1 MSVVQP
7 PSTGAFSTAGE
18 EAINR
23 TVEIK
28 ENELTSDEVQ
38 PDNIDDLFE
47 ISETFP
53 DELLGVSVP
62 IYIRLKQLL
71 GDGRDAYVLADTT
84 YGSCCVDEVAAAH
97 IDADVV
103 IHYGHTC
110 LSPYADLAMT
120 SRLPV
125 IYVFGKRHLDMDDCV
140 SQFANIAQQYFGSL
154 GAKSTLLVKID
165 VSYTHRTDVL
175 KDALQRR
182 FPSVNVVSPTI
193 HRKYTPPAASSAQAP
208 YAPADPEQPSE
219 SLPSPTREPDL
230 SSPTKPVETE
240 HSIEDSIIL
249 YIGSESLALTNFLLT
264 HAQSEVISYDPQA
277 RTIRRETGSVNKLLM
292 RRYAIIQKA
301 RDADVFGIL
310 VGTLGVGKCNFYPS
324 YVARNHEIIRSA
336 SYIPLM
342 THLRRILS
350 KAQKK
355 SYTISVGKLN
365 PAKLANFMEIECF
378 VLVACPENSVIDS
391 KEFYR
396 PIVTPFELE
405 IALGEGRSWTGEYIL
420 DFDQILKGGE
430 GQEDITREQEADSGD
445 DPDRPAFSLITG
457 TYRHAKRYGDPRDDT
472 VTDSSGSAVAL
483 RNNEGAL
490 SQVSTSAAS
499 DFLHTRSFQ
508 GLEQRLGQDAPS
520 ILEQGRSGIAKGY
533 KDVDH
538 SPT

>member
-1 MSVVQP
+1 MSVAQP
-7 PSTGAFSTAGE
+7 PPTGAFSTAEE

-23 TVEIK
+23 TVEIR
-28 ENELTSDEVQ
+28 ENELTSDQVQ
-38 PDNIDDLFE
+38 QDNLDDLFE
-47 ISETFP
+47 IAETVRAIEEADYKQIALQFP

-62 IYIRLKQLL
+62 IYNRLKQLL
-71 GDGRDAYVLADTT
+71 GHGRDAYVLADTT

-103 IHYGHTC
+103 VHYGHAC
-110 LSPYADLAMT
+110 LSPT

-125 IYVFGKRHLDMDDCV
+125 IYVFGKRNLDVDDCAN
-140 SQFANIAQQYFGSL
+140 QFGNTAQAHFEGS
-154 GAKSTLLVKID
+154 KSVLLVKVD
-165 VSYTHRTDVL
+165 ASYADHTNTLRSVL
-175 KDALQRR
+175 QQR
-182 FPSVNVVSPTI
+182 FPSVNVIVSAI
-193 HRKYTPPAASSAQAP
+193 HRRYTPPLASSAQAP

-219 SLPSPTREPDL
+219 SLPSPTEESGSPL
-230 SSPTKPVETE
+230 SVRQAETGY
-240 HSIEDSIIL
+240 SIDDSVIL
-249 YIGSESLALTNFLLT
+249 YIGGESLALTNFLLT
-264 HAQSEVISYDPQA
+264 HAQSEVVSYDPQA

-310 VGTLGVGKCNFYPS
+310 VGTLGV
-324 YVARNHEIIRSA
+324 A

-342 THLRRILS
+342 AHLRRILA

-396 PIVTPFELE
+396 PIITPFELE
-405 IALGEGRSWTGEYIL
+405 IALGEDRSWTGEYVL
-420 DFDQILKGGE
+420 DFDQILRSKDGRE
-430 GQEDITREQEADSGD
+430 EVVRDQELNSDED
-445 DPDRPAFSLITG
+445 DPDRPAFSLVTG
-457 TYRHAKRYGDPRDDT
+457 TYRHAKRYGDSRDNTATDT
-472 VTDSSGSAVAL
+472 SASAVAL
-483 RNNEGAL
+483 RNNEGTL
-490 SQVSTSAAS
+490 SRVSTSAAS
-499 DFLHTRSFQ
+499 DFLHGRLFQ

-520 ILEQGRSGIAKGY
+520 LLEQGRSGIAKGY

-538 SPT
+538 PPTE